1 MPFFTGGIEVLLEL
15 CCIKLM
21 KIKMYM
27 DKNLPDIW
35 IFFINKEK

>member
-1 MPFFTGGIEVLLEL
+1 MPFLTRQIELLLEL

-21 KIKMYM
+21 KIEIYM
-27 DKNLPDIW
+27 DKNLLGVC